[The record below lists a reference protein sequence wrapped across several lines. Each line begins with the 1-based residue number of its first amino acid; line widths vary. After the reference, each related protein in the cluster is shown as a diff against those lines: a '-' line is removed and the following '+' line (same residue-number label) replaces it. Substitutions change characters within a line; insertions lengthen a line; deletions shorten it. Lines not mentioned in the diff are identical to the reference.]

1 MEPHFSTF
9 GALLG
14 LAIAIIGVV
23 KKYPASY
30 SLIVGAIVGGLV
42 GSGWDFDATFAA
54 AFAGASGMCQS
65 ALRILTSGAL
75 AGALVKTGA
84 AQKLAQTIVDKLGET
99 RAITAIALSTCL
111 LCAVGV
117 FIDVAVITAAPVALA
132 ISRRVGISRSV
143 ALLAMIGGGK
153 AGNVISP
160 NPNTL
165 VAANAFDV
173 DVSSLI
179 ARNIVPAIFG
189 VAATILV
196 ASKFMKKFRDQ
207 VAEEAS
213 EQDATRELPSLFAS
227 LVGPLAIVVLLAL
240 RPLAKI
246 SIDPLIALP
255 LGGVVCVLATGRREH
270 MVEYMEYGLGK
281 VVWVAALIVSVGTI
295 SGIVKDSY
303 LVGDSER
310 LLAMLKLPTFAL
322 APISGIFMAGAAAS
336 TVGGVSIASDAFSQT
351 LVSSGVSPLAC
362 AATLHAG
369 ATVIDSLPHGSFF
382 HATGGSVH
390 MQFQN
395 RVKILPYE
403 IAIGLVLVTTST
415 AIYAIFGR

>member
-1 MEPHFSTF
+1 MEPHFTTF

-14 LAIAIIGVV
+14 LAIAILGVV
-23 KKYPASY
+23 KRYPASY
-30 SLIVGAIVGGLV
+30 SLIVGAIVGGFV
-42 GSGWDFDATFAA
+42 GSRDLDATFAA
-54 AFAGASGMCQS
+54 AFAGASGMCPS

-84 AQKLAQTIVDKLGET
+84 ARKLGQTIVDRLGEGQ
-99 RAITAIALSTCL
+99 AIAAIVISTCL

-117 FIDVAVITAAPVALA
+117 FIDVAVITASPIALA

-143 ALLAMIGGGK
+143 ALFAMIGGGK
-153 AGNVISP
+153 AGNIVSP

-165 VAANAFDV
+165 VAAAAFDV

-179 ARNIVPAIFG
+179 ARNLIPALFGIF
-189 VAATILV
+189 ATIFI
-196 ASKFMKKFRDQ
+196 ASKFMKKFTDR
-207 VAEEAS
+207 VAEEGSQIGDAS
-213 EQDATRELPSLFAS
+213 ELPSLFAS
-227 LVGPLAIVVLLAL
+227 LIGPLTIVVLLSL

-255 LGGVVCVLATGRREH
+255 IGGVVCILATKNRART
-270 MVEYMEYGLGK
+270 VEYMEYGLSK
-281 VVWVAALIVSVGTI
+281 VVWVAALIVAVGTI
-295 SGIVKDSY
+295 SGVVKDSY
-303 LVGDSER
+303 LVGDAER
-310 LLAMLKLPTFAL
+310 LLAVLKLPTFAL

-336 TVGGVSIASDAFSQT
+336 TVGGVSIASEAFAET
-351 LVSSGVSPLAC
+351 LISSEVSPLAS

-382 HATGGSVH
+382 HATGGAVH
-390 MQFQN
+390 MAFQD

-403 IAIGLVLVTTST
+403 IAIGCVLVATST
-415 AIYAIFGR
+415 AIYGLFEW